1 MDPNA
6 IIEALPEII
15 TQLIGFGVVYLV
27 LKKYAFGT
35 VFQMIEE
42 RQKTIASSIE
52 KAEQKRF
59 AMESLKQEYEDKL
72 QSVEQEVHSKIQ
84 LAIAE
89 GQRIASEI
97 LEKAHHDA
105 AARLEH
111 AKLEIRRET
120 DNARALVHQEVVELS
135 SLIAGKLI
143 AKNLSNEENEK
154 YILDLLSHTG
164 DLV

>member
-15 TQLIGFGVVYLV
+15 TQLIGFLVVYLV
-27 LKKYAFGT
+27 LKRYAFGV

-52 KAEQKRF
+52 KAEQKRLE
-59 AMESLKQEYEDKL
+59 MESLKKEYEERL

-84 LAIAE
+84 LAIVE
-89 GQRIASEI
+89 GQRIAEEI
-97 LEKAHHDA
+97 IEKAHRDA
-105 AARLEH
+105 TTRLAH
-111 AKLEIRRET
+111 AKLEIQRET
-120 DNARALVHQEVVELS
+120 DNARALVRQEVVELS
-135 SLIAGKLI
+135 TLIAGKLI
-143 AKNLSNEENEK
+143 AKNLSNDENEK
-154 YILDLLSHTG
+154 YVLDLLSHTG